1 MHPQRYEQG
10 TSEIVQKLREMSK
23 QVPVVYTI
31 HIVQPGISKAKIKD
45 KQDILELLC
54 VTDSYLMDT
63 YMIQLNVITS
73 E

>member
-1 MHPQRYEQG
+1 MDLIDTLKNADIIYKSQE
-10 TSEIVQKLREMSK
+10 
-23 QVPVVYTI
+23 
-31 HIVQPGISKAKIKD
+31 D

-54 VTDSYLMDT
+54 FTDSYLMDT